1 MQQDQQAKAISA
13 AMHNL
18 EDGVDMEI
26 VQAAQL
32 MALMADY
39 RIEANMDA
47 ATGQKALARMADAQ
61 KHLIEARMKVV
72 AAHASVADAF
82 EVKNSYPW
90 ECPDAS
96 VKEVTPLKL
105 VNK

>member
-26 VQAAQL
+26 VQAAHL
-32 MALMADY
+32 MAMMADY
-39 RIEANMDA
+39 RVEADMNA

-82 EVKNSYPW
+82 EVRNGYGW
-90 ECPDAS
+90 ECPDTSAQ
-96 VKEVTPLKL
+96 VHTLKL
-105 VNK
+105 VTE